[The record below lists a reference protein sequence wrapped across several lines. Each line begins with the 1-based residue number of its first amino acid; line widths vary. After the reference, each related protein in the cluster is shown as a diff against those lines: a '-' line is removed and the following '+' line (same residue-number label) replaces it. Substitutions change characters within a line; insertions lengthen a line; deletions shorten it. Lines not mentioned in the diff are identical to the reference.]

1 MIKIKRLVAPED
13 AVIWRELSL
22 EAMRVHPDNFVT
34 AYAEEASIPLA
45 QFEQALSEKCVFV
58 TEDHAGLIVLKVQDD
73 IGTINSVYVRAHARG
88 KGYGDALLV
97 QAKQAA
103 LALNLP
109 AIQLYVF
116 ADNAPAVSLYQRQG
130 FTLVKRADL
139 DGRED
144 WLMRCD
150 LPISITEKQP

>member
-34 AYAEEASIPLA
+34 TYAEEASIPLA

-73 IGTINSVYVRAHARG
+73 IGTINSVYVRADARG

-109 AIQLYVF
+109 AFSFTYLLTMLQQCHCI
-116 ADNAPAVSLYQRQG
+116 NAKVSHSSNVL
-130 FTLVKRADL
+130 T
-139 DGRED
+139 
-144 WLMRCD
+144 
-150 LPISITEKQP
+150 